1 MRKSIYLLIQCLV
14 MINFLYMPTLLSA
27 QLTHNTLLA
36 KNMNQTDAFY
46 LAMNSNSGGR
56 QQVMDSLDTLQ
67 KKQTDMYNM
76 LKGKASKA
84 GARRIIH
91 LTEELTEKIEALSEN
106 KADKADLTHTSD
118 ALNQSIDDLMQE
130 IKSLSKT
137 LTDDIKNISN
147 SLIKISSQTI
157 PHQRIQILA
166 EIKNEQK
173 NIKERI
179 AELNEQLHKITA
191 KTSRNRQ
198 TEMSKLA
205 DTQEE
210 IDNDYAEIKQNLQE
224 NKNIANRNFFIVLF
238 LVIIFIGALAGWV
251 YYFIYHQQEV
261 KNEIYKNTK
270 IIVQEQYERLLEQ
283 LYIEEH
289 EDGRLTAD
297 DLKKM
302 SERVKKK
309 VIRQNWAKRK
319 IEDRPAFI

>member
-1 MRKSIYLLIQCLV
+1 
-14 MINFLYMPTLLSA
+14 MPFHLSA
-27 QLTHNTLLA
+27 EIQKDILLA
-36 KNMNQTDAFY
+36 NTFNRTDAFY
-46 LAMNSNSGGR
+46 FAMNSNPGVR
-56 QQVMDSLDTLQ
+56 QQVMDSLNTLQ
-67 KKQTDMYNM
+67 NKQTDMYNM

-84 GARRIIH
+84 GARRIIQM
-91 LTEELTEKIEALSEN
+91 IDDLSEN
-106 KADKADLTHTSD
+106 KLDKDDLNKTIQPLQQEMKTFT
-118 ALNQSIDDLMQE
+118 QSLKSLTQTLIDDIE
-130 IKSLSKT
+130 K
-137 LTDDIKNISN
+137 ISN
-147 SLIKISSQTI
+147 SLITISSQTI

-179 AELNEQLHKITA
+179 AELNEQVQKITS

-198 TEMSKLA
+198 TEISKLVG
-205 DTQEE
+205 TQKE
-210 IDNDYAEIKQNLQE
+210 INNDYEVIQQCLEE
-224 NKNIANRNFFIVLF
+224 NKTIANRNFIFALFFFIML
-238 LVIIFIGALAGWV
+238 IGALGAWV
-251 YYFIYHQQEV
+251 YYYIYHQKQI
-261 KNEIYKNTK
+261 KIEIYNNTK

-319 IEDRPAFI
+319 IEERPAFI

>member
-1 MRKSIYLLIQCLV
+1 MNMQKSTKLFIQSLIIVSL
-14 MINFLYMPTLLSA
+14 IYMPLHLSA
-27 QLTHNTLLA
+27 KINNDSLLA
-36 KNMNQTDAFY
+36 KNFNQTDAFY
-46 LAMNSNSGGR
+46 FAMNSNPGVR

-67 KKQTDMYNM
+67 NKQLDMYNM

-84 GARRIIH
+84 GARRIIRMV
-91 LTEELTEKIEALSEN
+91 EELSTN
-106 KADKADLTHTSD
+106 KADKADLNKIIEV
-118 ALNQSIDDLMQE
+118 LQQE
-130 IKSLSKT
+130 IKSLSKM
-137 LTDDIKNISN
+137 LVEDIEKISN
-147 SLIKISSQTI
+147 SLITISSQTT

-179 AELNEQLHKITA
+179 AELNGQVQKITA

-198 TEMSKLA
+198 MEMSKMVG
-205 DTQEE
+205 TQAELN
-210 IDNDYAEIKQNLQE
+210 NDYAEIKQNLQE
-224 NKNIANRNFFIVLF
+224 NKDIANRNLSIILFFFIM
-238 LVIIFIGALAGWV
+238 FIGALGAWV
-251 YYFIYHQQEV
+251 YYYIYHQKQV
-261 KNEIYKNTK
+261 KNEIYENTR

-319 IEDRPAFI
+319 IEERPAFI

>member
-1 MRKSIYLLIQCLV
+1 MNMQKSTNLLIQYL
-14 MINFLYMPTLLSA
+14 IIISLIYMPLPLSA
-27 QLTHNTLLA
+27 EINKDILLA
-36 KNMNQTDAFY
+36 KNYNQTDAFY
-46 LAMNSNSGGR
+46 FAMNSNPGVR
-56 QQVMDSLDTLQ
+56 QQVMDSLNTIQ
-67 KKQTDMYNM
+67 NKQTDIYKI

-84 GARRIIH
+84 GARRII
-91 LTEELTEKIEALSEN
+91 
-106 KADKADLTHTSD
+106 
-118 ALNQSIDDLMQE
+118 QMIDDLSKNKVDKDDMNKALKLLQQE
-130 IKSLSKT
+130 IKSLTST
-137 LTDDIKNISN
+137 FETFNQSLVDDIDKIST
-147 SLIKISSQTI
+147 SLITISSQTT

-179 AELNEQLHKITA
+179 AELNEQVQKITT

-198 TEMSKLA
+198 KEMSKLVG
-205 DTQEE
+205 TQKEINNDYEE
-210 IDNDYAEIKQNLQE
+210 IQQLLEE
-224 NKNIANRNFFIVLF
+224 NRNIANRNFSFALFFFIILT
-238 LVIIFIGALAGWV
+238 GALGAWV
-251 YYFIYHQQEV
+251 YYYMYHQKQV
-261 KNEIYKNTK
+261 KNELYEHTRT
-270 IIVQEQYERLLEQ
+270 IVKEQYERLLEQ